1 MEEDPMTETLDAML
15 TRLRTNKGLSQL
27 QVAEKLCEVSGMAT
41 VTRHEVSRWE
51 RGERTPSR
59 LWLGWLAQVL
69 DVPVGELEGAR
80 VRAKPEPKAASAS
93 GKASTPPRRSTTAA
107 GSGSSTVAVS
117 LEYKHRATSV
127 QLKGTYE
134 EPSQAA
140 AVIELFPM
148 MVAPGTNGLHPE
160 EQRRASGVPR
170 SAGGSGATGATGT
183 TPPPAPGLPGAQQR
197 APAPASAALT
207 ASGASRVPMGI
218 RYTKGLGT
226 PPQPANGSTADSTRR
241 ARDDR

>member
-1 MEEDPMTETLDAML
+1 MTETLDVML

-27 QVAEKLCEVSGMAT
+27 RVAEKLSEVSGMAT

-51 RGERTPSR
+51 RGERTPTR
-59 LWLGWLAQVL
+59 FWLGWLARVL
-69 DVPVGELEGAR
+69 EVPVGELEGAR
-80 VRAKPEPKAASAS
+80 VRAKPEPKTASAS
-93 GKASTPPRRSTTAA
+93 VKAPALSRRSVTAA
-107 GSGSSTVAVS
+107 GSGSSAVVS

-148 MVAPGTNGLHPE
+148 MVAPGATGLHV
-160 EQRRASGVPR
+160 EQQRDSGAPRTASGR
-170 SAGGSGATGATGT
+170 SATGGTGATSVAVPRAAT
-183 TPPPAPGLPGAQQR
+183 VPAAAQQR
-197 APAPASAALT
+197 VPAPANAALT
-207 ASGASRVPMGI
+207 ASGTSRVPMGI
-218 RYTKGLGT
+218 RYTKGPGT

-241 ARDDR
+241 ASDYR

>member
-1 MEEDPMTETLDAML
+1 MNETLDAVL
-15 TRLRTNKGLSQL
+15 TRLRTSKGLSQL

-51 RGERTPSR
+51 RGERTPSDF
-59 LWLGWLAQVL
+59 WLGWLAQVL
-69 DVPVGELEGAR
+69 GVPVGELESAR
-80 VRAKPEPKAASAS
+80 VRAKPEPKASSAS
-93 GKASTPPRRSTTAA
+93 GKAPAPPRRSTTAA
-107 GSGSSTVAVS
+107 GSGSSAVVS

-148 MVAPGTNGLHPE
+148 MVAPGATGLHVE
-160 EQRRASGVPR
+160 QQRRSGAPRTAGESSATGGTGAAAVAVPR
-170 SAGGSGATGATGT
+170 AVMA
-183 TPPPAPGLPGAQQR
+183 PAGAQQR
-197 APAPASAALT
+197 APASAALT
-207 ASGASRVPMGI
+207 VSGSSRVPMGI
-218 RYTKGLGT
+218 RYTKGPGT
-226 PPQPANGSTADSTRR
+226 PPRAANGSTADSTRG